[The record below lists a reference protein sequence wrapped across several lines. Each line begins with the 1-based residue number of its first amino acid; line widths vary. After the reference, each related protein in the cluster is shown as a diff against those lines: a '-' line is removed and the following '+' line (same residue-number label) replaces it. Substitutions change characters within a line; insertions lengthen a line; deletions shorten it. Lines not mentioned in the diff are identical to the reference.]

1 MALLDQ
7 LASQVL
13 ASLQGGQVQGGASR
27 DQAMDLMQAV
37 LSLLQN
43 QQGGLGGLLQ
53 QFQQKG
59 MGDVADSWVSTGQNQ
74 PISGRQLEDVLGADT
89 IGRLSQQA
97 GLPADQGLGALAQ
110 LLPQMVDKMTPQG
123 QVPQQN
129 DLLAAGLDFLKKTL
143 A

>member
-7 LASQVL
+7 LANQVL
-13 ASLQGGQVQGGASR
+13 ASLQGGQIQGGASR
-27 DQAMDLMQAV
+27 NQATDLMQAV
-37 LSLLQN
+37 LSMLN

-59 MGDVADSWVSTGQNQ
+59 MGNIADSWVGTGQNQ

-89 IGRLSQQA
+89 VGRLSQQA

-110 LLPQMVDKMTPQG
+110 LLPQMIDTLTPQG
-123 QVPQQN
+123 RVPQQN